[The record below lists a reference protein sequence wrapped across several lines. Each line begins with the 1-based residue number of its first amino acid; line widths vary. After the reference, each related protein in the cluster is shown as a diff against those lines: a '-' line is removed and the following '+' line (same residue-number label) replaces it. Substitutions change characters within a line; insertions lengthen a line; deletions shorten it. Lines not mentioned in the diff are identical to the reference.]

1 MTEQHYRMTLS
12 DAIAQYG
19 CKFGVIYRIYC
30 DQTGCSYVGQTR
42 DINKN
47 QLSRIKSHYNAL
59 KKSCHPSSKLQMAWN
74 QTNGQSIKDEILE
87 VVAPVNRNGTDSNE
101 KMAEA
106 EKRWQKVYSCNQN
119 SGASVDRHYA
129 LKAEEL
135 KKLRNTGIINNAT
148 FVYFLLKLKNPWC
161 DRPLRIKPL
170 ELSVEW
176 DISESSVY
184 EAIAKLKASELI
196 SIDQA
201 EIIIRWQNDSQQDS
215 HSDNPESV
223 TESQNEFRDSRI
235 DSEIPEYVTE
245 NQNGFRD
252 SRIDSEIPENR
263 QLEPLPDKD
272 SKSPHTIHT
281 YSDFKQTLSDSERES
296 FLDFGKKK
304 ASQLPRPPEL
314 PQRWIE
320 KNFDELRS
328 QWYKST
334 GIVSPVQSAKWET
347 DPRRQ
352 EWLDKIRSL
361 GFAAFI
367 YESGDLDKERKE
379 FYEWVNSNNLIWGD
393 EE

>member
-1 MTEQHYRMTLS
+1 M
-12 DAIAQYG
+12 
-19 CKFGVIYRIYC
+19 
-30 DQTGCSYVGQTR
+30 
-42 DINKN
+42 
-47 QLSRIKSHYNAL
+47 
-59 KKSCHPSSKLQMAWN
+59 
-74 QTNGQSIKDEILE
+74 
-87 VVAPVNRNGTDSNE
+87 
-101 KMAEA
+101 
-106 EKRWQKVYSCNQN
+106 
-119 SGASVDRHYA
+119 
-129 LKAEEL
+129 
-135 KKLRNTGIINNAT
+135 
-148 FVYFLLKLKNPWC
+148 YFILKLKNPWC

-170 ELSVEW
+170 ELSIEW

-201 EIIIRWQNDSQQDS
+201 EIIIRWQNDSQQDG

-263 QLEPLPDKD
+263 QPEPLPDKN
-272 SKSPHTIHT
+272 SKNPHTLQT
-281 YSDFKQTLSDSERES
+281 YSDFKNTLSDEEREY